1 MIMPRRKKPSP
12 RQERILQF
20 IREFLE
26 ENDLPPTVRDIQ
38 TACSISST
46 SVVDYNLRLLQKEG
60 YIRRR
65 PDVARGIELV
75 GAARSHAANLLRIPV
90 MAHIAAGEPAL
101 ALDAEG
107 WSSGEPL
114 DTIEVTPDM
123 MGGKRDLYALKV
135 RGTSMIDAL
144 VADGDI
150 VLVEPSRQANNGA
163 MVVARLKEE
172 NETTLKYLYREG
184 DTVRLQPANEQME
197 PIYSH
202 AGNVEVQGRV
212 VGVIRLLR

>member
-1 MIMPRRKKPSP
+1 MIMPRRKKLSP
-12 RQERILQF
+12 RQERIMEF
-20 IREFLE
+20 IKDFIEANE
-26 ENDLPPTVRDIQ
+26 MPPTVRDIQ
-38 TACSISST
+38 MACSISST

-60 YIRRR
+60 IIRRR

-75 GAARSHAANLLRIPV
+75 GMRVNAPSLPRIPV
-90 MAHIAAGEPAL
+90 LAYIAAGEPAL

-107 WSSGEPL
+107 WSGEPM
-114 DTIEVTPDM
+114 DTIEITPDM
-123 MGGKRDLYALKV
+123 VSGKRDLYALKV

-150 VLVEPSRQANNGA
+150 VLIEPARQANNGA

-172 NETTLKYLYREG
+172 NETTLKYLYWEG
-184 DTVRLQPANEQME
+184 DMVRLQPANEQMD

-202 AGNVEVQGRV
+202 SENVEVQGRV
-212 VGVIRLLR
+212 VGVIRLMR

>member
-75 GAARSHAANLLRIPV
+75 GAARSHAANVLRIPV

-212 VGVIRLLR
+212 VGIIRLLR

>member
-1 MIMPRRKKPSP
+1 MIMPRRKKLSP
-12 RQERILQF
+12 RQERILEF
-20 IREFLE
+20 IKDFMEANE
-26 ENDLPPTVRDIQ
+26 MPPTVRDIQ
-38 TACSISST
+38 MACSISST

-60 YIRRR
+60 FIRRR

-75 GAARSHAANLLRIPV
+75 GMARGHASSLPRIPV
-90 MAHIAAGEPAL
+90 LAYIAAGEPAL

-107 WSSGEPL
+107 WSGEPM
-114 DTIEVTPDM
+114 DTIEITPDM
-123 MGGKRDLYALKV
+123 VSGKRDLYALKV

-150 VLVEPSRQANNGA
+150 VLIEPARQANNGA

-172 NETTLKYLYREG
+172 NETTLKYLYWEG
-184 DTVRLQPANEQME
+184 DMVRLQPANEQMD

-202 AGNVEVQGRV
+202 ADNVEVQGRV
-212 VGVIRLLR
+212 VGVIRLMR